1 MEKAAAKKAGE
12 SKMKDTKNE
21 ATRKG
26 RKYEAKLNKLRK
38 DQHGKEKRSRSPFYD
53 MHECNT

>member
-1 MEKAAAKKAGE
+1 ME
-12 SKMKDTKNE
+12 DTKNE

-38 DQHGKEKRSRSPFYD
+38 DQHGKEKRKFSPFYD